1 MFTVKMKESYLNEGI
16 VEGISGPTMASI
28 FDFMYTSNTIL
39 THDNVYDVLEA
50 SEYLLIPTLIEC
62 CAKFFMKSMNGEN
75 CLKIRSY
82 SNRYS
87 MDDLVQAAET
97 FISKNLR
104 AVLKS
109 FDFLQ
114 LNLDDVK
121 ALLKLEN
128 YEDLIDEDK
137 FKSVADWTKYDNDTR
152 RKHFYDLFQLIQ
164 LDYLSKTFL
173 KDVVHAEELVRDSV
187 DCMNKLLTSLISRIS
202 VASAC
207 KEKSGMKEHCRKI
220 VKVFPNA
227 ANFLKHQ
234 SYSKQ
239 NSTDHQSPGGA
250 HFLQFGVDDVMV
262 MLQSKS
268 DKKIPQDLVEED
280 KYKNAV
286 AWTRHNLTERRKHF
300 SDLFHLIQPN
310 YLSMKFLTDVVHKEE
325 LIGQSTDC
333 MRLLVTSLFSRIP
346 ELTYK
351 KQKPPSDE
359 IIVIGGFY
367 CLQNIAKFN
376 TKTKQWSDMPDTN
389 IARMYPSAVNYNQQ
403 ILLMGGCVH
412 DTSFN
417 SVEML
422 NLSDEKPMWDSNLPS
437 MGEKRYRF
445 ASALLNG
452 LVYCAGGKN
461 DTDRLSS
468 CESYNPEE
476 RKWSSIRNMNK
487 KRSAHA
493 LVSAQGKLYALGGW
507 DDKDHITNTA
517 ECYHPRNGKW
527 KYIPPMK
534 TCRGGL
540 TAVVL
545 NNEIYAIG
553 GRDSSVEKY
562 NLDRKT
568 WIDVPSMKKK
578 NRWGGS
584 ACVVDG
590 FIWVFGGFDA
600 KTVEF
605 YDPATNKWQVS
616 TNMDRE
622 RQYLCVLS
630 I

>member
-16 VEGISGPTMASI
+16 MKDVSGPTMASI
-28 FDFMYTSNTIL
+28 LDFMYTSNTIL

-50 SEYLLIPTLIEC
+50 SEYFLIPTLIEC

-82 SNRYS
+82 SNRYN
-87 MDDLVQAAET
+87 MDDHVQAAET

-128 YEDLIDEDK
+128 YEDLIDEGK
-137 FKSVADWTKYDNDTR
+137 FKSVADWTKYENDAR

-173 KDVVHAEELVRDSV
+173 KDFVHAEKLVRDSV

-202 VASAC
+202 VASAS

-220 VKVFPNA
+220 LKVFPNA
-227 ANFLKHQ
+227 VNFLKHQ

-239 NSTDHQSPGGA
+239 NSTDYQSPGGA
-250 HFLQFGVDDVMV
+250 NFLQFGVDDVMV

-268 DKKIPQDLVEED
+268 DKKIHQDLVEED

-310 YLSMKFLTDVVHKEE
+310 YLSMKFLIDVVHKEE

-333 MRLLVTSLFSRIP
+333 MSLLVTSLFSRIP

-351 KQKPPSDE
+351 KRKRQFDE
-359 IIVIGGFY
+359 ILMIDGEDCPRSVV
-367 CLQNIAKFN
+367 KFN
-376 TKTKQWSDMPDTN
+376 TKTKQWSEMPDTN
-389 IARMYPSAVNYNQQ
+389 IARTRPSAVNYNQQ
-403 ILLMGGCVH
+403 ILLMGGGKEWRGP
-412 DTSFN
+412 SYN

-422 NLSDEKPMWDSNLPS
+422 DLNDENPKWDSNLPS
-437 MGEKRYRF
+437 MGEERYIF
-445 ASALLNG
+445 ASTLLNG
-452 LVYCAGGKN
+452 LVYCAGGYN
-461 DTDRLSS
+461 DTGHLSS

-476 RKWSSIRNMNK
+476 RKWSSIRNMYI
-487 KRSAHA
+487 KRTDHA
-493 LVSAQGKLYALGGW
+493 LVSARGLLYVLGGYV
-507 DDKDHITNTA
+507 DDNNVTNTA
-517 ECYHPRNGKW
+517 ECYDPLNGLW
-527 KYIPPMK
+527 DYIPPMK
-534 TCRGGL
+534 TCRYGL

-553 GRDSSVEKY
+553 GIGISSVEKY
-562 NLDRKT
+562 NLDTKA
-568 WIDVPSMKKK
+568 WIDVPSMNEKR
-578 NRWGGS
+578 NGGS

-590 FIWVFGGFDA
+590 LIWVFGG
-600 KTVEF
+600 
-605 YDPATNKWQVS
+605 
-616 TNMDRE
+616 
-622 RQYLCVLS
+622 
-630 I
+630 